1 MKQKGK
7 STNWTWKKM
16 TETIHRRK
24 ERSKD
29 RQKWKWTTKF
39 ITMKKSQS
47 SEEEKWFM
55 KIRNCDDYYLAIH
68 SILHW
73 SHRFHHEE
81 ETLCKKEKE
90 RKIEKEGTLEGLK
103 RN

>member
-1 MKQKGK
+1 MEER
-7 STNWTWKKM
+7 KKVK
-16 TETIHRRK
+16 T
-24 ERSKD
+24 D
-29 RQKWKWTTKF
+29 RNGNELLNLSRWR
-39 ITMKKSQS
+39 SQS
-47 SEEEKWFM
+47 SEEENWFM

-81 ETLCKKEKE
+81 ETIYKKEKE